1 VPRKAAYP
9 ETPHQDAG
17 DEVRCPVAERTE
29 MSEAQNRSP
38 SQGTTPESRRSD
50 RMSRRDALKDECER
64 LLDKELTDTF
74 PASDPPSWTL
84 GGSVVSTLRH

>member
-1 VPRKAAYP
+1 
-9 ETPHQDAG
+9 
-17 DEVRCPVAERTE
+17 
-29 MSEAQNRSP
+29 
-38 SQGTTPESRRSD
+38 
-50 RMSRRDALKDECER
+50 MSRRDALKDECER